1 MDVFSSLPP
10 SSDGFHITSY
20 NAFGVKAVH
29 VDGLMRM
36 IILTIRDSMTTLE
49 LATNQ
54 DDLFRLRKI
63 GKPLFVYQMNRN
75 STCFLNCR
83 CLSKTYVDVAKKI
96 TQLINLNIVNKKVKK
111 LSFYTLF

>member
-1 MDVFSSLPP
+1 MNVFSSLPP
-10 SSDGFHITSY
+10 SSDGFPITSY
-20 NAFGVKAVH
+20 NAFGVEAVH

-63 GKPLFVYQMNRN
+63 GEPLFVYQMNRN
-75 STCFLNCR
+75 RS
-83 CLSKTYVDVAKKI
+83 YI
-96 TQLINLNIVNKKVKK
+96 
-111 LSFYTLF
+111 LSFLHQLAS